1 MLTSQTLT
9 PRCILKRLITSCSHP
24 VLFISPCMRRCVS
37 PSRVCEVQWL
47 PKTFCASQNLLP
59 VSTQT
64 VHVCLPL
71 PSELFTPHGLQQS
84 RASRKEIGNK
94 EPTSCSGCQHS
105 RQWRRK
111 CLVTRGAQRSL
122 LSQLS
127 INLSLS
133 ALSTALSVFVVGL
146 LRFDQSFLVIVSQW
160 VWSLQ
165 SKSSLQMLSLHI
177 SRDL

>member
-1 MLTSQTLT
+1 M
-9 PRCILKRLITSCSHP
+9 
-24 VLFISPCMRRCVS
+24 
-37 PSRVCEVQWL
+37 

-71 PSELFTPHGLQQS
+71 PSELFTPHGPQQS
-84 RASRKEIGNK
+84 WASRKEIGNK
-94 EPTSCSGCQHS
+94 EPTSCGERQHS

-133 ALSTALSVFVVGL
+133 APSTALFSLCSWFITL
-146 LRFDQSFLVIVSQW
+146 QSMFLVIVSQW
-160 VWSLQ
+160 DWSLQ